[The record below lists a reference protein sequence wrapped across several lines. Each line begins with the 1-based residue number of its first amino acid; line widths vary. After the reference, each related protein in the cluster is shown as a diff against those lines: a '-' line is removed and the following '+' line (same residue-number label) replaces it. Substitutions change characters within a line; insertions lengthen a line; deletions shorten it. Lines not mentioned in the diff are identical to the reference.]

1 MAAKIRRV
9 GIEWVGGLVVLP
21 ATVTGEGEPYRP
33 EALFWVS
40 AKGAILGS
48 TVGKPGELLGQA
60 SESLRGTIVRPSW
73 GRPHAPGRVRVASP
87 ELAAA
92 LREGHP
98 GLDVVCGPTPEID
111 VVRASLL
118 ETMDADAEN
127 DQSYLSAEVGPE
139 AIAAFFRAAAGF
151 FRAAPWKTVP
161 IDQSLLAVNIEQL
174 GVKEAALLIMG
185 QQGENLGFVFFA
197 KLDHFEA
204 YLDGAEAIQRGEEPA
219 VPPHLALSFDHRS
232 EVSAELLQ
240 EIAEHQ
246 WEVAGA
252 AAYPWLAV
260 VDEEVGVRPA
270 TAAEVTL
277 AEAIALALP
286 QLLSETEALLAVWKG
301 AEPLVRSVSVR
312 THAGAVEVSL
322 RIPYEQVHGE
332 QRPRDALLAALF
344 ALARD
349 GQDIDP
355 EARRPLEQELL
366 RRFLAAPEGKA
377 PTDVRWCHLVMDLA
391 ADYFGATIATLGA
404 PELRELV
411 FEITPR
417 QVTID
422 ASAAGGLVAS
432 QHAFYA
438 FLERECGLEQ
448 AEACV
453 RVLAGDAVERLQAAL
468 ANPSMFG
475 MAKSI
480 MMAGRDA
487 GFDMGTQEGIEAW
500 MRVMQSKPL
509 PASVRLPSSAAPS
522 RTGSKATART
532 TKRPRQA
539 ARTARKRSR

>member
-1 MAAKIRRV
+1 MT
-9 GIEWVGGLVVLP
+9 LP
-21 ATVTGEGEPYRP
+21 AYVTGEGEPYRP
-33 EALFWVS
+33 EALFWMS

-98 GLDVVCGPTPEID
+98 GLEVVCGPTPEVD
-111 VVRASLL
+111 AVLAALL
-118 ETMDADAEN
+118 EKMDADGERQ
-127 DQSYLSAEVGPE
+127 QSYLSPELGPE
-139 AIAAFFRAAAGF
+139 AIAAFLRAAAGL

-161 IDQSLLAVNIEQL
+161 IDQSVLAVNIEQL

-240 EIAEHQ
+240 EIAEHH

-260 VDEEVGVRPA
+260 VDEEVGVRPS
-270 TAAEVTL
+270 TTAEVTL

-286 QLLSETEALLAVWKG
+286 QVLSETEALLAVWKG

-332 QRPRDALLAALF
+332 QRPRDSLLAALF

-349 GQDIDP
+349 GQEIDP

-422 ASAAGGLVAS
+422 ASAAAGLVAS

-438 FLERECGLEQ
+438 FLKRECGLEQ
-448 AEACV
+448 AEACL

-468 ANPSMFG
+468 ADPSMFG

-487 GFDMGTQEGIEAW
+487 GFAMDTQEGIEAW

-509 PASVRLPSSAAPS
+509 PSSVRLPSSAAPA
-522 RTGSKATART
+522 RPGSKATART

-539 ARTARKRSR
+539 ARTGRKRNR